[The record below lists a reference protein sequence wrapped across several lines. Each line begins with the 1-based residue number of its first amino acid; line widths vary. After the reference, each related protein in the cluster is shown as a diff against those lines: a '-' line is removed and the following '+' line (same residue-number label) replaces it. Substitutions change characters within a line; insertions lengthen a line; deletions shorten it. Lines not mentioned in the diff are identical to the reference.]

1 MQLLYKIAQAYERSI
16 FSGPLSDY
24 LVINVSSP
32 NTPGLRKL
40 QGKQELELLISEVII
55 ARNQYLSDKKPIL
68 VKIAPDLDQ
77 QDKMDIADLI
87 LNNPNCKIDGLIVS
101 NTTISRPESLKS
113 SWKKETGGLSG
124 KPLKDLATRTIS
136 DMFKLTH
143 GNYDLFKF
151 FMNWK
156 NQSCVHL
163 QDSLKHNSNLPM
175 YRISLYSF
183 RVNQFFFAQKI
194 SEFPNFM

>member
-1 MQLLYKIAQAYERSI
+1 M
-16 FSGPLSDY
+16 
-24 LVINVSSP
+24 VINVSSP

-40 QGKQELELLISEVII
+40 QGKQELELLISEVIK
-55 ARNQYLSDKKPIL
+55 ARNQYLDDKKPIL

-87 LNNPNCKIDGLIVS
+87 LNNPNCNIDGLIVS

-113 SWKKETGGLSG
+113 SFKKETGGLSG

-143 GNYDLFKF
+143 GK
-151 FMNWK
+151 
-156 NQSCVHL
+156 
-163 QDSLKHNSNLPM
+163 
-175 YRISLYSF
+175 
-183 RVNQFFFAQKI
+183 
-194 SEFPNFM
+194 